1 MQGLM
6 APLLK
11 TAIKAYLKGRFGDRF
26 GSEEYDRLAE
36 EFKVETTNEEFSALR
51 KLDGDERRDL
61 VRAIG
66 ERIQARVKKTGT
78 KEDKALVKRF
88 MTARAKTST
97 SAKPAK
103 ARKRNA

>member
-1 MQGLM
+1 MRGLM

-11 TAIKAYLKGRFGDRF
+11 TAIKAYLKDRFGDRF
-26 GSEEYDRLAE
+26 GSEDYDRLAE

-61 VRAIG
+61 VRAIA
-66 ERIQARVKKTGT
+66 ERIQMRVKKTGT
-78 KEDKALVKRF
+78 KEEKAMFKRF
-88 MTARAKTST
+88 MNARAKTPT

-103 ARKRNA
+103 GRKR